1 MPVILNREAAENV
14 GRLDKA
20 VYLTYLNH
28 NEGTS
33 LRAVIIHHVFAM
45 VLGSRICRSKVWAYI
60 SYCPYHCRGLYM
72 NETEKKSVPR
82 KGIVF
87 ALGISCII
95 LVACLGVA
103 ITTYTLAINDKNDQI
118 SQLNSG
124 VNSTFGLLFSYFSN
138 LQNQSNSVLNT
149 TGATFVIINQ
159 INLDPAKWENK
170 TVIVIGK
177 LYGPYPYFTAI
188 SYYYVLSLNETATS
202 QTGLD
207 VNSIGVDF
215 TNDGIQWSGS
225 TVLIVGVVEKGI
237 IGTIV
242 QGAQPT
248 TIYYI
253 KEQAVLTS

>member
-1 MPVILNREAAENV
+1 LLLDLQAEIV
-14 GRLDKA
+14 C
-20 VYLTYLNH
+20 
-28 NEGTS
+28 
-33 LRAVIIHHVFAM
+33 AVIIHRVFGL
-45 VLGSRICRSKVWAYI
+45 VLYSGMCRSKIWAYI
-60 SYCPYHCRGLYM
+60 SYCPYHCRGLHM
-72 NETEKKSVPR
+72 NETEKKSASR
-82 KGIVF
+82 KGIVV

-95 LVACLGVA
+95 LVACLAVT

-124 VNSTFGLLFSYFSN
+124 VNSTFGLVFAHFSN
-138 LQNQSNSVLNT
+138 LQNQSTPVLNT

-177 LYGPYPYFTAI
+177 LSGPYAYPFAI
-188 SYYYVLSLNETATS
+188 SYYYVLSSNETVTS

-215 TNDGIQWSGS
+215 GNRGAMYNGSTAIVVGEVRKGTIGTND
-225 TVLIVGVVEKGI
+225 
-237 IGTIV
+237 
-242 QGAQPT
+242 PT

-253 KEQAVLTS
+253 EEQAILTS

>member
-1 MPVILNREAAENV
+1 
-14 GRLDKA
+14 
-20 VYLTYLNH
+20 
-28 NEGTS
+28 
-33 LRAVIIHHVFAM
+33 
-45 VLGSRICRSKVWAYI
+45 
-60 SYCPYHCRGLYM
+60 
-72 NETEKKSVPR
+72 
-82 KGIVF
+82 
-87 ALGISCII
+87 
-95 LVACLGVA
+95 VACLGVA

-124 VNSTFGLLFSYFSN
+124 VNSTFELLLSHFSN
-138 LQNQSNSVLNT
+138 LQNQSNPVLNT

-159 INLDPAKWENK
+159 INLDPAKWENR

-177 LYGPYPYFTAI
+177 LYGPYAYFTAI
-188 SYYYVLSLNETATS
+188 SYDFVLNSNETVTS

-215 TNDGIQWSGS
+215 RNGGAQWSGS

-253 KEQAVLTS
+253 EEQAILTS